1 MLEVIHYPADPLQ
14 PLAMKGMALDLYP
27 VEERSSQ
34 YSGPHQQASYRYS
47 RESHV
52 ECIGTQRQPGHEDD
66 RISHLLDVEHGFRF
80 LRAVRL
86 SYSVGSTASHVGRSV
101 AC

>member
-1 MLEVIHYPADPLQ
+1 
-14 PLAMKGMALDLYP
+14 MKGMALDLYP
-27 VEERSSQ
+27 SRRAIKSIL
-34 YSGPHQQASYRYS
+34 GTTQASELQDS
-47 RESHV
+47 RESHI
-52 ECIGTQRQPGHEDD
+52 ECIGTQRQPGHEDN

-86 SYSVGSTASHVGRSV
+86 SYSVSSSASHVGRSV